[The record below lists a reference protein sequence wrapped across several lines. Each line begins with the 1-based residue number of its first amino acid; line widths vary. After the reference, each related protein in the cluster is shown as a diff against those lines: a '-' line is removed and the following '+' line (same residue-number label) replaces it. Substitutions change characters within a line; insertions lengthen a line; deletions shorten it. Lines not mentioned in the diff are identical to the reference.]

1 MLYTEFMKKAEE
13 FILSYDEDSG
23 LTYLEPDY
31 VAILRGLKMNPEAD
45 ISDYP
50 LSWAGLEDRMRL
62 EVERRNKLDDRTK
75 YVVDWLYSVLTAAIE
90 PAMLQEENELMKNMM
105 DYMNL
110 NVALKEKEKN
120 LAQKEE
126 ALDQKQNVV
135 KMMPG
140 INFSKRGSK

>member
-31 VAILRGLKMNPEAD
+31 VVILRGLKMNPEED

-50 LSWAGLEDRMRL
+50 LSWAGLEDRMKL
-62 EVERRNKLDDRTK
+62 EVEKLNKLDDRTK

-110 NVALKEKEKN
+110 NVSLKEKEKN

>member
-31 VAILRGLKMNPEAD
+31 VAILRGLKMDPEKD

>member
-31 VAILRGLKMNPEAD
+31 VAILRGLKMNPEED

-50 LSWAGLEDRMRL
+50 LSWAGLEDRMKL